1 MPLAKCPQS
10 QSFHEILNRAILKT
24 QMGPLKITTG
34 LDAQNNPGAW
44 VEFGDGQAPV
54 FVTQKHWV
62 GFDFDG
68 TISRTDGTG
77 HFQPPYPLGEPIP
90 EMLATVKSLLSAGI
104 TVKIFTARACEPA
117 SIPAIQSWTEKH
129 GLGCLDVTNQKDY
142 DLIRFFDDRAIQVV
156 PDQGRSI
163 LTAA

>member
-1 MPLAKCPQS
+1 
-10 QSFHEILNRAILKT
+10 
-24 QMGPLKITTG
+24 MGPLKITTG
-34 LDAQNNPGAW
+34 LDSQNNSGAW

-54 FVTQKHWV
+54 FVTQNHWV

-68 TISRTDGTG
+68 TISRSDAAG
-77 HFQPPYPLGEPIP
+77 HFDPPYPLGEPIP

-104 TVKIFTARACEPA
+104 TVKIFTARACEPE
-117 SIPAIQSWTEKH
+117 SIPAIQAWTERH
-129 GLGCLDVTNQKDY
+129 GLGRLDVTNQKDY

-163 LTAA
+163 LTVLRYSA

>member
-1 MPLAKCPQS
+1 
-10 QSFHEILNRAILKT
+10 
-24 QMGPLKITTG
+24 MGPLKITKD
-34 LDAQNNPGAW
+34 LDTQNNPGSW

-54 FVTQKHWV
+54 FVAQNHWV

-68 TISRTDGTG
+68 TISRTDGAG

-90 EMLATVKSLLSAGI
+90 AMLVTVKSLLAAGI
-104 TVKIFTARACEPA
+104 AVKIFTARACEPA
-117 SIPAIQSWTEKH
+117 CIPAIQDWTERH
-129 GLGCLDVTNQKDY
+129 GLGRLGVTNQKDY

-163 LTAA
+163 LTVL